1 METSLGS
8 IMEYKAGLKNPW
20 RSDSLETEQNEI
32 GRHIA
37 KVWTDARV
45 KQEKAGAGIFIRRS
59 DGTEEEACMRLENG
73 INSRVAEFLAKQEA
87 IRILEEHGDMHA
99 VIKTDSRATVWQLEN
114 DETKIRPVDEVQK
127 VLRERAAR
135 GIKTEIS
142 WEKRLATTESINVD
156 QLAKAASEKNQTDK
170 NGLGWTSK
178 ITARKEK
185 KKWILQKWQRY
196 WDECTNGRNTYKLC
210 KTVGFERLELNRKA
224 VQLITNHGNM
234 EANIK
239 RFRLKITEAVCGCS
253 QDSHHE

>member
-59 DGTEEEACMRLENG
+59 DGMEEEACMRLENG

-114 DETKIRPVDEVQK
+114 DETKIRPVDEVQ
-127 VLRERAAR
+127 
-135 GIKTEIS
+135 
-142 WEKRLATTESINVD
+142 
-156 QLAKAASEKNQTDK
+156 KAASEKNQTDK